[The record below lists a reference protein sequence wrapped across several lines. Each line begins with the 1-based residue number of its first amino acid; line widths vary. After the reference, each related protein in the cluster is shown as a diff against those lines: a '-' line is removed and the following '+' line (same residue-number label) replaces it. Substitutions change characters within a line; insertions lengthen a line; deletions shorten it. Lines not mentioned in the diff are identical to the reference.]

1 MQEEAVNSSLT
12 RKKILV
18 TGANG
23 QLGKELRQLYGSFPQ
38 FEFIFLSRED
48 LPIHH
53 FELVRNF
60 FHAYHPHYC
69 INCAAYT
76 AVDRA
81 ETEKELAFQ
90 VNAEAV
96 GVLAAVCK
104 EQECRFLHVSTDYV
118 FDGNAN
124 HPYQEGDPVNP
135 QSVYGA
141 SKLEGEN
148 QALTLNPDSIIIR
161 TSWVYS
167 SFGKNFVKTMLK
179 LMNEKNEL
187 NVVNDQQGSPTY
199 AADLAAVIMHIVN
212 SGKWQAGIYHFCNEG
227 IISWYDFA
235 VAIKD
240 MSGSSCSVHPIPS
253 HQYPTP
259 ARRPG
264 WSVLNTRK
272 IQQQYQVQMKH
283 WKISL
288 AECLQK
294 LGAIASAWPI
304 IFAWCDL
311 FFT

>member
-1 MQEEAVNSSLT
+1 MQDAGANTSLT
-12 RKKILV
+12 REKILV

-23 QLGKELRQLYGSFPQ
+23 QLGKELQQLCGSFPQ

-60 FHAYHPHYC
+60 FHAYHPHYL

-81 ETEKELAFQ
+81 ESEKELAFQ
-90 VNAEAV
+90 VNGEAV

-118 FDGNAN
+118 FDGNASL
-124 HPYQEGDPVNP
+124 PYIEEDPVNP

-148 QALTLNPDSIIIR
+148 QALALNPGTIIIR

-179 LMNEKNEL
+179 LMSEKNEL

-199 AADLAAVIMHIVN
+199 AADLAAVIMQIVN
-212 SGKWQAGIYHFCNEG
+212 SGKWQPGIYHFCNEG

-235 VAIKD
+235 VAIRD

-264 WSVLNTRK
+264 WSVLNTTK
-272 IQQQYQVQMKH
+272 IQHAYQVQTRD
-283 WKISL
+283 WIASL

-294 LGAIASAWPI
+294 LGAIAA
-304 IFAWCDL
+304 A
-311 FFT
+311 